1 MVYKTVNELLELCQ
15 QEVENGNG
23 DRKIL
28 LSNDDEGNGYHALY
42 YDFTEAEELFKDV
55 DTDEVF
61 DLSDLPYFI
70 RKHIKDGGLLSDFI
84 VLG

>member
-23 DRKIL
+23 YRKIL

-61 DLSDLPYFI
+61 DLSDLPYPI
-70 RKHIKDGGLLSDFI
+70 STHIKDGGLLSDFI